1 MVADTIEI
9 VVGPDPTELADLVAD
24 VGGTIGPG
32 EYQLDNISGSAPTV
46 WIIERSRRLSTVDRL
61 ALRTMRG
68 GPPLYKLSDGLGLKR
83 KADSFFYLW
92 TTSGSSVVVLTPA
105 S

>member
-1 MVADTIEI
+1 MADTVEI
-9 VVGPDPTELADLVAD
+9 IVGPDPAELADLVAD
-24 VGGTIGPG
+24 VGGTIGEG
-32 EYQLDNISGSAPTV
+32 EFQLDNISGSAPTV
-46 WIIERSRRLSTVDRL
+46 WIIERSSRLGMADRL